1 MQSPFVRVL
10 FLAGLTLLFVVPL
23 FLVQLLVGER
33 EARLRSALAEM
44 GAAWGRPQTVV
55 GPLLALP
62 VRQTITEADGKTR
75 TCIRTAYFLP
85 SELKVDGT
93 LAPERRRRGLF
104 EAVLYRA
111 ELTLSGSF
119 PPPDLRSLGL
129 RPEDALWEK
138 ATLSVGLSD
147 VRGVKGAPGLLLAG
161 GSVPVG
167 PGGGGASAAKPG
179 IAAAVPLS
187 ADAPEP
193 TPFSLSL
200 TLAGSQSLFVA
211 PAGAK
216 TDVNLRSTWPTPGF
230 GGAFLPDARDVSPAG
245 FTAAWGVS
253 ALGRG
258 TPQQWRSD
266 GEESEARRG
275 GLEKSAFGVTLVV
288 PADGYQQTTRA
299 LKYGILFIGLTYLAF
314 FLFEIFGGP
323 RTHPLQLLLVGLALA
338 LFYLLLLSLS
348 EHVGFGRAYL
358 AATAATVACVGGY
371 AAAILGARARAA
383 GLAGGLLSLYG
394 TLYVLLSLED
404 FALLLG
410 SIALFAILASLM
422 YLTRQVDWSLGAFR
436 PGVPAPANTGR
447 RPAPNP

>member
-1 MQSPFVRVL
+1 MQSPLVRVL

-23 FLVQLLVGER
+23 VLVQILVGER
-33 EARLRSALAEM
+33 ETRRHAALTEM
-44 GAAWGRPQTVV
+44 GASWGRPQTVV

-62 VRQTITEADGKTR
+62 VRQTIAEADGKTR
-75 TCIRTAYFLP
+75 TCLRTAYFLP
-85 SELKVDGT
+85 SELRVDGA

-111 ELTLSGSF
+111 ELTFSGSF
-119 PPPDLRSLGL
+119 PAPDLKALGL

-138 ATLSVGLSD
+138 ATLSVGVSD
-147 VRGVKGAPGLLLAG
+147 VRGVKETPRLVWAG
-161 GSVPVG
+161 RSVPVG
-167 PGGGGASAAKPG
+167 PGAGGTAPAKPG
-179 IAAAVPLS
+179 IGAAVPLS
-187 ADAPEP
+187 PDVSEP

-200 TLAGSQSLFVA
+200 TLAGSESLFVS

-216 TDVNLRSTWPTPGF
+216 TDVALRSPWPSPGF
-230 GGAFLPDARDVSPAG
+230 GGAFLPDSRDVSPAG

-258 TPQQWRSD
+258 TPQAWRSD
-266 GEESEARRG
+266 GDDTEARRG

-299 LKYGILFIGLTYLAF
+299 LKYGILFIGLTFLAF

-323 RTHPLQLLLVGLALA
+323 RTHPLQLLFVGLSLA

-348 EHVGFGRAYL
+348 EHVGFARAYL
-358 AATAATVACVGGY
+358 AATTATVACVGGY

-383 GLAGGLLSLYG
+383 GLAGGLLALYG

-404 FALLLG
+404 YGLLLG
-410 SIALFAILASLM
+410 SIVLFAILASLM
-422 YLTRQVDWSLGAFR
+422 FLTRHVDWSAGTFR
-436 PGVPAPANTGR
+436 PVPRTGGGR
-447 RPAPNP
+447 ETAV